1 MDKTLQIGLIL
12 VAYDKMTKVL
22 KAATGEAIES
32 FSRLQEKIKQT
43 SEKLAMVG
51 TASYFAGS
59 QILYSMKKPIDAFME
74 LEDAST
80 QLKVTLMKD
89 TGEISEKFEEI
100 NKIAAKLGAELPGT
114 TSDFYRMASYM
125 KALGITEESIAG
137 GALEAAA
144 KLGAV
149 LKPFGVTYEEAAISV
164 AKFKESLGIAD
175 KELISFMD
183 IIQRVAHQGV
193 KLEEM
198 RYVFADLAGTLQ
210 PLGIQGLEASKS
222 ITSLVA
228 MLIKTGRTGMEV
240 GNAISDMIRQSMD
253 IERVSKANQML
264 SQFGIQ
270 LNFVDEQTG
279 KFKGIENLIVQLD
292 KLKELPD
299 AVRMEVFK
307 AIFGAGSAMAVANI
321 IATKGIEGYNQM
333 IDRMKEQASLNKR
346 VEESLGT
353 LRNMWEAFTGTF
365 QNALAAIGKG
375 AAPLLKWLANTL
387 NNISEAIGNF
397 AEKHKTLTT
406 IISSGAVI
414 LGGALMVF
422 GSLGIALSVV
432 LRLSGAAIKG
442 FMIFGSLAKAV
453 APILISSLKAITVA
467 FRVFS
472 VTAIAGLRAVAVAML
487 TNPIGWILLGITALV
502 AAGYLLYRNWDKV
515 SKALSSAWNWLRENW
530 KKLLQVFMWVNPI
543 TMPIMALNKLVKYV
557 FGIDLFSAGKK
568 IIETL
573 WKGIQ
578 SVAMKPVEAVKNIVQ
593 KIRNFLPFSPAKEGP
608 FKDLH
613 KIRLIETIAE
623 GMKASPLVVAMKQVL
638 EPVKAVMQ
646 PLIQPVKQVLEPVKA
661 TGTAQAVRA
670 SNITVNYSPS
680 INISGAVAQ
689 AKEDLMAMLRQH
701 QAELLK
707 LIQDAQAKAQR
718 VAY

>member
-1 MDKTLQIGLIL
+1 
-12 VAYDKMTKVL
+12 
-22 KAATGEAIES
+22 
-32 FSRLQEKIKQT
+32 
-43 SEKLAMVG
+43 
-51 TASYFAGS
+51 
-59 QILYSMKKPIDAFME
+59 
-74 LEDAST
+74 
-80 QLKVTLMKD
+80 
-89 TGEISEKFEEI
+89 
-100 NKIAAKLGAELPGT
+100 
-114 TSDFYRMASYM
+114 
-125 KALGITEESIAG
+125 
-137 GALEAAA
+137 
-144 KLGAV
+144 
-149 LKPFGVTYEEAAISV
+149 
-164 AKFKESLGIAD
+164 
-175 KELISFMD
+175 
-183 IIQRVAHQGV
+183 
-193 KLEEM
+193 
-198 RYVFADLAGTLQ
+198 
-210 PLGIQGLEASKS
+210 
-222 ITSLVA
+222 
-228 MLIKTGRTGMEV
+228 
-240 GNAISDMIRQSMD
+240 
-253 IERVSKANQML
+253 
-264 SQFGIQ
+264 
-270 LNFVDEQTG
+270 
-279 KFKGIENLIVQLD
+279 
-292 KLKELPD
+292 
-299 AVRMEVFK
+299 
-307 AIFGAGSAMAVANI
+307 
-321 IATKGIEGYNQM
+321 
-333 IDRMKEQASLNKR
+333 
-346 VEESLGT
+346 
-353 LRNMWEAFTGTF
+353 
-365 QNALAAIGKG
+365 
-375 AAPLLKWLANTL
+375 
-387 NNISEAIGNF
+387 
-397 AEKHKTLTT
+397 
-406 IISSGAVI
+406 
-414 LGGALMVF
+414 
-422 GSLGIALSVV
+422 
-432 LRLSGAAIKG
+432 
-442 FMIFGSLAKAV
+442 
-453 APILISSLKAITVA
+453 
-467 FRVFS
+467 
-472 VTAIAGLRAVAVAML
+472 ML

-661 TGTAQAVRA
+661 VMQPLIQPVKQVLEPVKATGTAQAVRA